1 MGKSSYP
8 SYSGGSVSINGQQK
22 ASSYKKGNTVYTN
35 YNMSDAERQVF
46 DYAQNSLASSL
57 PEVNVFDAQTKQ
69 NINDQIKAYTQ
80 NGMNIIND
88 TYKPLIKDLQNDIA
102 KRFGNFDNSSFMEDL
117 NSLESKRSDAISALA
132 NDVTAQRDTLV
143 SNELAQRYNYL
154 NLLSGLQNNI
164 YSNALNYIG
173 AAASNSSA
181 GNSYNAQAYAANKS
195 ASNSLGNYAN
205 LASSA
210 LAMMGPYGMAA
221 AAAIQAGKQY
231 L

>member
-1 MGKSSYP
+1 M
-8 SYSGGSVSINGQQK
+8 
-22 ASSYKKGNTVYTN
+22 
-35 YNMSDAERQVF
+35 D
-46 DYAQNSLASSL
+46 
-57 PEVNVFDAQTKQ
+57 
-69 NINDQIKAYTQ
+69 
-80 NGMNIIND
+80 
-88 TYKPLIKDLQNDIA
+88 
-102 KRFGNFDNSSFMEDL
+102 DL

-143 SNELAQRYNYL
+143 SNELTQRYNYL